1 MIEFST
7 VPGTPQASGKWL
19 ICWLVCCQIS
29 ISTNPFAGFC
39 MPEERLRIVLLRLL
53 TFSLWICIR
62 VFPGET
68 LGWCLQSERSPI
80 LWRHLK
86 LETDRDPRT
95 FQWAV
100 KNQPHQCFRP
110 RGWWRLPQPSL
121 PWLCQQVCKPLNPCI
136 KNTPTWNTQSSFCFP
151 D

>member
-29 ISTNPFAGFC
+29 ISTNPFTGFC
-39 MPEERLRIVLLRLL
+39 TPEVRLRIVLLRLL

-68 LGWCLQSERSPI
+68 LGWYLESERRSPI
-80 LWRHLK
+80 LWRQLQ
-86 LETDRDPRT
+86 LETQTEIPST
-95 FQWAV
+95 FQWVV

-110 RGWWRLPQPSL
+110 RGWWQLPQPSL
-121 PWLCQQVCKPLNPCI
+121 PCDSANRCVSLSILVLKYSYLEY
-136 KNTPTWNTQSSFCFP
+136 TE
-151 D
+151 